1 MAATIEE
8 QNKIPE
14 RYQEFESIFNE
25 PEGYLPEHAEWDCEI
40 NLEPGKQPTWSGVY
54 KTTEKE
60 ADIIKEYIKT
70 NLKRGY
76 IRPSSSST
84 AHGVTFA
91 DKKDD
96 PELRFCVDFR
106 KTNDITIKDRYP
118 LPRIDELQ
126 DELRLAAIYTKLD
139 IKNAYHQIRM
149 KEGEEWKTA
158 FQTKFG
164 LFEYNVMPFGL
175 TNAPAVFQRR
185 INTVLREC
193 LGEYAMAYLDD
204 IIIYS
209 EKEEDHP
216 EHVKEVLRQIIEAK
230 LYLKLRKCEFH
241 IKATTY
247 LGFIIEPGKLKIEP
261 RKVKRIQD

>member
-1 MAATIEE
+1 M
-8 QNKIPE
+8 
-14 RYQEFESIFNE
+14 
-25 PEGYLPEHAEWDCEI
+25 
-40 NLEPGKQPTWSGVY
+40 
-54 KTTEKE
+54 
-60 ADIIKEYIKT
+60 
-70 NLKRGY
+70 
-76 IRPSSSST
+76 
-84 AHGVTFA
+84 TFA

-96 PELRFCVDFR
+96 PKLRFYVDFR
-106 KTNDITIKDRYP
+106 KTNDITIKDQYP

-126 DELRLAAIYTKLD
+126 DELRSAAIYTKLD
-139 IKNAYHQIRM
+139 IKNAYHQIRI

-185 INTVLREC
+185 INTILREC

-216 EHVKEVLRQIIEAK
+216 EHVKEVLRRIIEAK
-230 LYLKLRKCEFH
+230 LYLKLRKYEFH
-241 IKATTY
+241 VKATTY
-247 LGFIIEPGKLKIEP
+247 LGFVIKPGKLKIEP
-261 RKVKRIQD
+261 RKVERIQDWGEPEKLADVQSFLGFCNYCRKFIPN